1 MSKASWVF
9 NLKNDT
15 RGILR
20 TLAPGVDANIFPGD
34 KVMLS
39 VVKIEP
45 HAKGSVHAHPEE
57 QWGVLLEGRCTRIQ
71 NDEAIECTA
80 GDFWYTPGGVMHGI
94 VGGDGPSL
102 VLDIFS
108 PPREEYKQA
117 GKGFGAAKIG

>member
-71 NDEAIECTA
+71 NDEAIECAA